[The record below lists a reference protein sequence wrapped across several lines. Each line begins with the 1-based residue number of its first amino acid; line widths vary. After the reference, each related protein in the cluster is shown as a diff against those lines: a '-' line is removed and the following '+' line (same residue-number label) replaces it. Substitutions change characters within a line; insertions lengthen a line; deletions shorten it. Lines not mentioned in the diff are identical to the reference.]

1 MPDLTLIRAELE
13 TALAH
18 LAAADGAALAFA
30 TFARLDLARK
40 AIQSADR
47 ALGREIEEADE
58 PIQTALMNAG
68 FASVRLDDPPAT
80 LSVGGLLWAGVD
92 AAEGED
98 TDAAYARACAALR
111 AAGWGQFP
119 AERFNVQQLSAHV
132 RELRRD
138 DPDFELPAELV
149 GAIKLTETMRVKV
162 TKRAR

>member
-1 MPDLTLIRAELE
+1 MPDLTLIRAELQ
-13 TALAH
+13 TALDH
-18 LAAADGAALAFA
+18 LAEADGADLDFA

-47 ALGREIEEADE
+47 ALGRELAEGDEA
-58 PIQTALMNAG
+58 IQTALLNAG

-80 LSVGGLLWAGVD
+80 LGVASQLWVGVD

-98 TDAAYARACAALR
+98 TDAAYTRACAALR

-132 RELRRD
+132 RELMRD
-138 DPDFELPAELV
+138 DPDYELPPELS
-149 GAIKLTETMRVKV
+149 GAIKLTERVKVRV